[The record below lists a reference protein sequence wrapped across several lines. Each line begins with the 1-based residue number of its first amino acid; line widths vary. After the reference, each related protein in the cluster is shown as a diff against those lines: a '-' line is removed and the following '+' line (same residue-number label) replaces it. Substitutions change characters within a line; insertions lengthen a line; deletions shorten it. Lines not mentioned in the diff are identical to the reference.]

1 LTTRRPSKRSRRAI
15 KKDPSRAKRGG
26 AIVNAHSRD
35 TSVLNDAQSI
45 NVAISTNTSASG
57 KYTRVDTYR
66 DKPVWSCKF
75 SDKETSYVYYDTED
89 KLTIGIFDNLTPS
102 ELSSLLTNLNGE
114 PYDGRSV
121 RLTDSGWKTGRQV
134 DDGPVDTEFIWHST
148 DKNIEIRTI

>member
-1 LTTRRPSKRSRRAI
+1 
-15 KKDPSRAKRGG
+15 
-26 AIVNAHSRD
+26 
-35 TSVLNDAQSI
+35 
-45 NVAISTNTSASG
+45 
-57 KYTRVDTYR
+57 
-66 DKPVWSCKF
+66 
-75 SDKETSYVYYDTED
+75 VYYDTED